1 MQITYWSDYACPFC
15 YIGEGFLKQA
25 IAKLDTKETFEFVM
39 KAFQLDPGA
48 PLKAEKPNIERTM
61 AKYHMTRE
69 QAEARLAQMNAMS
82 AAAGLEF
89 NYATALNTNTMDA
102 HRLTKYAQREEPE
115 KADKLIETLY
125 ENYFVRNTELADHEI
140 LKAAAAEAGLNMER
154 VEQVLNSDEYLHKVR
169 GEIQEAA
176 EMGIRGVPFFII
188 GQYGVSGAQ
197 PAEFMQEVLETVL
210 KEEMQKKMQTGMACG
225 IDGCDF

>member
-1 MQITYWSDYACPFC
+1 
-15 YIGEGFLKQA
+15 
-25 IAKLDTKETFEFVM
+25 
-39 KAFQLDPGA
+39 
-48 PLKAEKPNIERTM
+48 
-61 AKYHMTRE
+61 
-69 QAEARLAQMNAMS
+69 
-82 AAAGLEF
+82 
-89 NYATALNTNTMDA
+89 
-102 HRLTKYAQREEPE
+102 
-115 KADKLIETLY
+115 
-125 ENYFVRNTELADHEI
+125 
-140 LKAAAAEAGLNMER
+140 MER